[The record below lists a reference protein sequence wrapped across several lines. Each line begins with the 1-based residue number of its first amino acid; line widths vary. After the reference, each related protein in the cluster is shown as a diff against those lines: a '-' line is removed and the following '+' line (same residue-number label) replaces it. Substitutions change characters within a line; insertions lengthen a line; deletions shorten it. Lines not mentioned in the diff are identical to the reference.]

1 MERPTGVT
9 ILAVLYFLGTAFLG
23 LCGLLFIV
31 GGSMLSGLARN
42 GGPGSALFA
51 MGGAVVGAIF
61 LACAVINLALGIGFI
76 KLQNWARVVAI
87 VFTGIAVLFGLLGL
101 FSLLLHVMVFALMI
115 RLITLAIQI
124 WILVYLFKPHVK
136 EAFGASSF

>member
-9 ILAVLYFLGTAFLG
+9 ILAVLYFIGAAILAI
-23 LCGLLFIV
+23 CGLLFIV
-31 GGSMLSGLARN
+31 GGSMLSGLAQS

-51 MGGAVVGAIF
+51 AGGAVVGAFF
-61 LACAVINLALGIGFI
+61 LVLALLELAIGIGFI

-87 VFTGIAVLFGLLGL
+87 VFTGIAVLFGALGM
-101 FSLLLHVMVFALMI
+101 FSMLAHVMVFALTI

-136 EAFGASSF
+136 QAFGATGF